1 MDGAKAKVGV
11 GYKHA
16 GAERTRAKE
25 KRLTMTAIKGC
36 FKHNVFIPDDDY
48 PIPDGRV
55 IIMSGYDTAADGAG
69 QDINRLLERVDTS
82 LPDDLWQA
90 SYDILAKA
98 EW

>member
-1 MDGAKAKVGV
+1 
-11 GYKHA
+11 
-16 GAERTRAKE
+16 
-25 KRLTMTAIKGC
+25 MTAIKGC
-36 FKHNVFIPDDDY
+36 FKQNVFIPDDDY

-55 IIMSGYDTAADGAG
+55 IIMSGYDTAADASGG

-82 LPDDLWQA
+82 LPEDLWQA